1 MNTPIQKEIP
11 VPKKSIQLSRLP
23 LPGIL
28 SGVRSLRK
36 RHAELSH
43 GKRMFMLAVLL
54 SLVTACSMIS
64 ARIVFSVKMIHFI
77 GWVAAA
83 SGLGLFLDA
92 SFHTLFDA
100 DRKYPFRLIGR
111 GFLGLILI
119 FVWIFCLRF

>member
-1 MNTPIQKEIP
+1 MPKRSVHPLRIP
-11 VPKKSIQLSRLP
+11 RL
-23 LPGIL
+23 GIL

-43 GKRMFMLAVLL
+43 RKRTIILAVLL
-54 SLVTACSMIS
+54 AFVTACSMIS
-64 ARIVFSVKMIHFI
+64 ARIAFGIKEIHFI

-100 DRKYPFRLIGR
+100 DRKYPLRLIGR
-111 GFLGLILI
+111 GFMGLILI